1 VTWGMKYSTPPP
13 TLEVLFEGMPV
24 AELKKGRG
32 GRYVFRY
39 LEAFKAMKLAPLPGL
54 QDVDVVYESEDL
66 FPFFAERI
74 PDMRRP
80 EIKEWV
86 KQQHIDE
93 GDKLAL
99 LGALSRRSVTDSYEL
114 RLNKKAA

>member
-1 VTWGMKYSTPPP
+1 MSWGMMYKTPPP
-13 TLEVLFEGMPV
+13 TLQVLFDDAPV

-32 GRYVFRY
+32 GRYVFCY
-39 LEAFKAMKLAPLPGL
+39 LESFKAKKLAPLPGL
-54 QDVDVVYESEDL
+54 PDVEKVYEEEEL

-86 KQQHIDE
+86 KQQGLD
-93 GDKLAL
+93 GNDKLAL
-99 LGALSRRSVTDSYEL
+99 LGALSRRSVTDSFEL
-114 RLNKKAA
+114 RLNKAA